1 MVSGD
6 RKMVALKWI
15 NLGVRFLLELCM
27 LAAVGYW
34 GFKTGSGWL
43 LKITLGIGAP
53 LLIAVIWGTF
63 VAPKAAYP
71 LHGFTL
77 LALEAI
83 LFGSGVA
90 ALVTTK
96 NYSLAWG
103 FAVIVVIN
111 RVLMFI
117 WGQ

>member
-1 MVSGD
+1 MNLLRS
-6 RKMVALKWI
+6 I

-43 LKITLGIGAP
+43 LRIALGIGAP
-53 LLIAVIWGTF
+53 LSIAIIWGAF

-71 LHGFTL
+71 LHGFML
-77 LALEAI
+77 LTLEAI

-90 ALVTTK
+90 ALYATK
-96 NYSLAWG
+96 NYSLAWT
-103 FAVIVVIN
+103 FAIILIIN
-111 RVLMFI
+111 RILIFV
-117 WGQ
+117 WGNDLYSQD